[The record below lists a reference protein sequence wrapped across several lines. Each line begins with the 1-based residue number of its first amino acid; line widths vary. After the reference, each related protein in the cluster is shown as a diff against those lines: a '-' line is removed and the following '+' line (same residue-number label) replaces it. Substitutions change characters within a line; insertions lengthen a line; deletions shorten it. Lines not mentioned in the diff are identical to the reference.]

1 MSELEEASE
10 YINNLK
16 EFYNNVLEDSKKII
30 DNAKIVT
37 KKSVIEKFRN
47 SGINEEHQSW
57 NYLNSE
63 LDKMIE
69 LEFNL
74 EYNKLCDD
82 FKEEYDINM
91 EEAVAKYE
99 KLKK

>member
-1 MSELEEASE
+1 
-10 YINNLK
+10 
-16 EFYNNVLEDSKKII
+16 
-30 DNAKIVT
+30 
-37 KKSVIEKFRN
+37 
-47 SGINEEHQSW
+47 
-57 NYLNSE
+57 
-63 LDKMIE
+63 MIE